1 MRPDDERFYRNE
13 IRVRFFLSHLAFH
26 TFDPPVALHIAA
38 VFRLSR
44 NCAKA
49 ADGELQLICGRR
61 RKRRITNDP
70 ERRSQLY
77 PLPPACSAIR
87 DCSLERDPGT
97 KTPPPSPHPCRRSA
111 PHTDDGR
118 RRKRRI
124 TNDPERRSQLY
135 PLPPACSAIR
145 VCSLQ
150 VLCAVLLVELVVFRP
165 ECRVFEP

>member
-1 MRPDDERFYRNE
+1 MTISTPPLVPLYRVQLDFRTMSYFWAPHTVYLERW
-13 IRVRFFLSHLAFH
+13 RVRRYLRSW
-26 TFDPPVALHIAA
+26 AA
-38 VFRLSR
+38 CRVS
-44 NCAKA
+44 CSY
-49 ADGELQLICGRR
+49 
-61 RKRRITNDP
+61 TNDP

>member
-1 MRPDDERFYRNE
+1 MSVSLTKSKNSTSEHGKQYFFDEKVQRFQKKPALPAAASLSCYRRLLTGERPRNE
-13 IRVRFFLSHLAFH
+13 N
-26 TFDPPVALHIAA
+26 T
-38 VFRLSR
+38 
-44 NCAKA
+44 
-49 ADGELQLICGRR
+49 
-61 RKRRITNDP
+61 
-70 ERRSQLY
+70 
-77 PLPPACSAIR
+77 
-87 DCSLERDPGT
+87 PGT
-97 KTPPPSPHPCRRSA
+97 KTPPPSPPPCRRSA

-150 VLCAVLLVELVVFRP
+150 VLCAVLLVELAVFRP